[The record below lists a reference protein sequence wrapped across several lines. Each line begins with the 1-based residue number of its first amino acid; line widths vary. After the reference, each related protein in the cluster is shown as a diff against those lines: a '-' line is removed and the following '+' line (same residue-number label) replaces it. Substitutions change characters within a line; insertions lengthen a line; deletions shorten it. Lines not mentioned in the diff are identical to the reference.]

1 MHDHDAKNAARH
13 SEPGEPAEQN
23 PPASRR
29 RWLRRLFGRRAA
41 LIGLPVLVGGG
52 LLAGQA
58 LAGRGFAFG
67 HGCRH
72 HAMSDEQLV
81 EHVNARL
88 DFVLDR
94 LDANEEQKAAIRTRL
109 RLLEPELLA
118 ARKEHR
124 ALKDEFHRE
133 LAKDRVDP
141 ARIEQLRARL
151 VTAGD
156 RVSKAIT
163 DAVVD
168 VSDVLTL
175 EQRQKILEHL
185 HGGR

>member
-1 MHDHDAKNAARH
+1 PPSPSDPHATTSPASATRLETYCIRIRSTILQNQRTRRGFEGEPGAATRAIAFEEGTLRNFTERQTPSKTEVRPSSPGHRRPEAEGDNMHDHDAKNAARH
-13 SEPGEPAEQN
+13 SEPGAPPEQS

-88 DFVLDR
+88 DFVLD
-94 LDANEEQKAAIRTRL
+94 
-109 RLLEPELLA
+109 
-118 ARKEHR
+118 
-124 ALKDEFHRE
+124 
-133 LAKDRVDP
+133 
-141 ARIEQLRARL
+141 
-151 VTAGD
+151 
-156 RVSKAIT
+156 
-163 DAVVD
+163 
-168 VSDVLTL
+168 
-175 EQRQKILEHL
+175 
-185 HGGR
+185 